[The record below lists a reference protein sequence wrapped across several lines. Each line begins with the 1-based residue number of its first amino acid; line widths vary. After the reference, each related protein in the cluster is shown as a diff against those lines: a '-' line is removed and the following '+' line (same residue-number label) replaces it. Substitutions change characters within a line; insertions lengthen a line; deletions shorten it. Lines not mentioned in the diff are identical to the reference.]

1 MTYAPPPQCT
11 VEDPALQVPPF
22 RLTFPPVNPNKRPH
36 PPAEGEGER
45 EGFDGRPQEKA
56 VVVTPYVI
64 PNRGPYP
71 FDQPKRWVV
80 RLEWEG
86 WVVRLE
92 WEGWVVRLEWEG
104 WVVRL
109 EWEGAV

>member
-1 MTYAPPPQCT
+1 MCSLSCDLHVTYAPPPQCT

-36 PPAEGEGER
+36 PPAEGEGEG
-45 EGFDGRPQEKA
+45 EEFDSRSQEKA

-86 WVVRLE
+86 RV
-92 WEGWVVRLEWEG
+92 GG
-104 WVVRL
+104 YSMM
-109 EWEGAV
+109 